1 MKFRTALIRFSDIIL
16 RSRVDPFPVTGSNLV
31 GVDLSFRSLTY
42 PSSIQSFS
50 SFVPKLGLSLLNGLF
65 RSPIRIV
72 PSPFA
77 MAYFTLY
84 ISLCHTLLA
93 LS

>member
-1 MKFRTALIRFSDIIL
+1 MLLPFVCIEKGVHVWFESTSKFRTAQIRFLDIIP

-50 SFVPKLGLSLLNGLF
+50 SFVPKLGLSLLSGLF

-72 PSPFA
+72 P
-77 MAYFTLY
+77 
-84 ISLCHTLLA
+84 
-93 LS
+93 